1 MPIKLI
7 FLAAFCFAALPAW
20 ADDRPNSL
28 HFDSDIA
35 DTLLYELAG
44 RALDAFHD
52 HLDLQG
58 SVESDDQTQERRGH
72 LTFKFYPKG
81 KSRSGEHITGETTF
95 RFSIDPD
102 HPSLHFEFKSSKDST
117 GKPRLLPDDAI

>member
-7 FLAAFCFAALPAW
+7 VLAAFCFAALPTW
-20 ADDRPNSL
+20 ADDHPNSL

-35 DTLLYELAG
+35 DTLLYELVG

-52 HLDLQG
+52 HLDLEG
-58 SVESDDQTQERRGH
+58 SVESDDQAQERRGH
-72 LTFKFYPKG
+72 LTFKLYPKG
-81 KSRSGEHITGETTF
+81 KSRSDQHIAGETTF
-95 RFSIDPD
+95 RFSTDPA

-117 GKPRLLPDDAI
+117 SQPSRLPDDAI